1 MFEDSDSGD
10 DLDGGFG
17 SEVATQ
23 PVAQPIPVEPLA
35 IAATNG
41 STGNGVAKTIKKK
54 GRKSKKVAD
63 PVVRESV
70 RNGVAGVFF
79 TTKEPGD
86 PALKKAT
93 NTWWIP
99 TLRDRYAEGNTER
112 NMLVDGIREWYEQK
126 NTVLRQSVAVSIE
139 GYSLLKRVSYAALQ
153 ETAELVETGL
163 SDRVL
168 RALDEADGH
177 AVADDLDPTHT
188 FNPLE
193 LESEK
198 LYKFYINLP
207 AIHEAGQWRR
217 GVPGE

>member
-10 DLDGGFG
+10 NLTGGFG
-17 SEVATQ
+17 TDGESGTQ
-23 PVAQPIPVEPLA
+23 PLTEEPPSVPV
-35 IAATNG
+35 TNG
-41 STGNGVAKTIKKK
+41 STRNKNRKVKKA
-54 GRKSKKVAD
+54 VD

-70 RNGVAGVFF
+70 RNGATGVFF
-79 TTKEPGD
+79 TTKE
-86 PALKKAT
+86 LSENRI

-99 TLRDRYAEGNTER
+99 TLRDRYAQGNTER
-112 NMLVDGIREWYEQK
+112 NLLVDSIREWYEDK
-126 NTVLRQSVAVSIE
+126 NIVMRQSVAVSIE
-139 GYSLLKRVSYAALQ
+139 GYSLLKKVPYAALR

-163 SDRVL
+163 PDRVL
-168 RALDEADGH
+168 RAFDELDGH
-177 AVADDLDPTHT
+177 AVAKDLDPTHT